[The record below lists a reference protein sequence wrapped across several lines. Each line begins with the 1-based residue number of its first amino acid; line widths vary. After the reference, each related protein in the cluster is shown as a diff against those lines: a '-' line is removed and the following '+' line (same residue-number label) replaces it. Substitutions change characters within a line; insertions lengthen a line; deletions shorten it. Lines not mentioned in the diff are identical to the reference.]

1 MKIGIFGGDKRML
14 FTAQAF
20 VCDGHEV
27 LLAGFDSL
35 VSLCDIRICSVQEA
49 ADECDCAVL
58 PIRPIVDGDLNAPFS
73 AYPIRIS
80 DLTERIGEKPIFTG
94 SSQMLLPF
102 AKGKVYD
109 YTVCEAFQLRNAQ
122 LTAEGAIGL
131 ILHEY
136 EGAVYGTDMLI
147 TGYGRIGKALSRC
160 LDALGA
166 NITVAARRFDDRV
179 SITHY
184 GMTAADYP
192 DLDYALYRVI
202 INTVP
207 AMVLDQDA
215 VDQMREDVF
224 IIDLASVPGGVDF
237 HAARDRELTC
247 IHATALPGKTA
258 PLTAGIIIKDTIMNI
273 LKREAALG

>member
-20 VCDGHEV
+20 VSDGHEV
-27 LLAGFDSL
+27 MLAGFDSL

-58 PIRPIVDGDLNAPFS
+58 PIRPIIDGNLNAPFS
-73 AYPIRIS
+73 EHPIRIT
-80 DLTERIGEKPIFTG
+80 DLTERIGEKSLFSG
-94 SSQMLLPF
+94 SSHTLLPF

-109 YTVCEAFQLRNAQ
+109 YTMCEAFLLRNAQ

-131 ILHEY
+131 ILREY
-136 EGAVYGTDMLI
+136 EGAVYGTDILV

-160 LDALGA
+160 LNALGA
-166 NITVAARRFDDRV
+166 KVTVAARRFDDRV
-179 SITHY
+179 SIANN

-192 DLDYALYRVI
+192 DLDYASYRVI

-215 VDQMREDVF
+215 VERMREDVF

-237 HAARDRELTC
+237 HAARERELTC
-247 IHATALPGKTA
+247 IHALALPGKTA

-273 LKREAALG
+273 LKRAAALG